1 MKEDLTE
8 QVAYLRGLVEGRDLT
23 TGENTK
29 ILWKQVV
36 QTLDLA
42 AGEMRRLGKEQEQLK
57 EYIEAIDEDLGH
69 LEDHYYPAENLEEE
83 EAELQISST
92 GAGDTSDTRTTA
104 PGVEETPH

>member
-1 MKEDLTE
+1 LKEDLTE

-42 AGEMRRLGKEQEQLK
+42 AGEMRRLGKEQEQLR
-57 EYIEAIDEDLGH
+57 EYIEAIDEDLGY
-69 LEDHYYPAENLEEE
+69 LEDQYYPAEDLGEEE
-83 EAELQISST
+83 TELQISGT
-92 GAGDTSDTRTTA
+92 PVGDTGDTLTTA
-104 PGVEETPH
+104 PEGEETPH